1 MLDNRK
7 SFLVARISAQV
18 DFLPLNMNHIV
29 IINFILNANNCG
41 PVATGGGLL
50 QRSVQGSG
58 ELGDGFHAGKD
69 PERLEETGSD
79 EDLLLCFYRACECL
93 WGKLV
98 PYMYALVCVC

>member
-1 MLDNRK
+1 M
-7 SFLVARISAQV
+7 
-18 DFLPLNMNHIV
+18 
-29 IINFILNANNCG
+29 
-41 PVATGGGLL
+41 
-50 QRSVQGSG
+50 QGSG

-93 WGKLV
+93 WEKLV